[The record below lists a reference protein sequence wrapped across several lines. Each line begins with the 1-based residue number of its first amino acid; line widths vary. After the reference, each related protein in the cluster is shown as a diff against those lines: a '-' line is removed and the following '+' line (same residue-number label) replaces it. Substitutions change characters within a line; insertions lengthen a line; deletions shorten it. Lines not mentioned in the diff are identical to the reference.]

1 MSAYQ
6 AGAAR
11 VSSTVTKRNPR
22 PRKYATASERQA
34 AYRDRAP
41 ELCFRAEPK
50 TVETI
55 NKIVATRDYPRAAV
69 LLSMV
74 KFALANHDWAR
85 FGPTHKTLPYGYGVA
100 EQEFI
105 GPRLSNPSPYADQA
119 LWESAKAEARKRMGG
134 HSARAMQLAG
144 RLYRAAGGRYLGK
157 PTKAQ
162 KSLERWTDQDWTTKS
177 GKSSRETGERYLP
190 REVIEELTPAEYGA
204 TTRAKRKG
212 TAAGQQFVKQ
222 PARIAAKVATLK
234 ANPTVPTIYTV
245 KPEYL
250 IADAER
256 IERDAKESLNAWIL
270 LGQSEKY
277 SEAMKT
283 ANMLRQAAATKS
295 ITTRR
300 EILRNAGF
308 TVKTP
313 KQVAS
318 SLEGEPRKENPTMKK
333 PTPAQLAARAR
344 FAEMAR
350 SGAFKRKIKAK
361 KAAPKKTTA
370 TYSVVSRDGAIE
382 AKGLTLAEAR
392 KFIADKAKRTKRF
405 AGYWSAI
412 KTNPAK
418 KTVSQKISQLTR
430 EGYPQKQAV
439 AIALSEE
446 RAGKVKRNPRA
457 SNPITETL
465 IYGLPAGETRDY
477 MEDLLYDGGLKLTPE
492 QIQKVLDAAT
502 AAGYHS
508 FRVTGFDPTVG
519 AAFVRTMG
527 QTRQRKRN
535 PATGTRKSRTKLN
548 PKPRMAKIAFATRG
562 GQTETIEVPIDFAFK
577 EYIGN
582 IQQDFFARKQK
593 TKGVPFDALV
603 VSEKSTGYK
612 VGVVPRTLRSVFGD
626 RAAAKQFVQ
635 DLAQQVGAEKFN
647 AQIALKPK
655 IA

>member
-1 MSAYQ
+1 MPAYQ

-22 PRKYATASERQA
+22 PRKYASASERQA
-34 AYRDRAP
+34 AYRARAP
-41 ELCFRAEPK
+41 EVCFRAEAK
-50 TVETI
+50 TVETLDQI
-55 NKIVATRDYPRAAV
+55 AETLDQPRADV
-69 LLSMV
+69 LLSMT

-85 FGPTHKTLPYGYGVA
+85 FGLTHKPLPYGYGLA

-105 GPRLSNPSPYADQA
+105 GPRLSNPSAYSDPA
-119 LWESAKAEARKRMGG
+119 LWEHSKQMAVERLGG

-144 RLYRAAGGRYLGK
+144 KIYRAAGGKYLGK
-157 PTKAQ
+157 RTKAQ
-162 KSLERWTDQDWTTKS
+162 KSLEQWTTQDWTTKS
-177 GKSSRETGERYLP
+177 GKPSRETGERYLP
-190 REVIEELTPAEYGA
+190 RKVIEGLTPAEYGA

-222 PARIAAKVATLK
+222 PKRIAAKVAALK
-234 ANPTVPTIYTV
+234 A
-245 KPEYL
+245 
-250 IADAER
+250 
-256 IERDAKESLNAWIL
+256 
-270 LGQSEKY
+270 
-277 SEAMKT
+277 
-283 ANMLRQAAATKS
+283 
-295 ITTRR
+295 
-300 EILRNAGF
+300 
-308 TVKTP
+308 
-313 KQVAS
+313 
-318 SLEGEPRKENPTMKK
+318 NPTMKK

-350 SGAFKRKIKAK
+350 SGAFKRKAKAK

-439 AIALSEE
+439 AIALNEE

-477 MEDLLYDGGLKLTPE
+477 MEELLYAGGLKLTPE
-492 QIQKVLDAAT
+492 QIQKVLAAAT

-535 PATGTRKSRTKLN
+535 PATGTKKSRTKLN
-548 PKPRMAKIAFATRG
+548 PKPRMAKIAFLTRG
-562 GQTETIEVPIDFAFK
+562 GQREFIEVPISFAFK

-582 IQQDFFARKQK
+582 IQEDFFARKEQ

-603 VSEKSTGYK
+603 VSEKSTGMK
-612 VGVVPRTLRSVFGD
+612 VGVVPRELRAVFGD
-626 RAAAKQFVQ
+626 RAAAKKFVQ
-635 DLAQQVGAEKFN
+635 DLAQQVGAQKFR
-647 AQIALKPK
+647 AQIALNPK